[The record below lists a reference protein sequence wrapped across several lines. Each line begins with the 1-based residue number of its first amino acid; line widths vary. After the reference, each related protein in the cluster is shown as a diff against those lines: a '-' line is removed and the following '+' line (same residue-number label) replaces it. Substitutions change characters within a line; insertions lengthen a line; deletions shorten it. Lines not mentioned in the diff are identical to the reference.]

1 MDKNTLN
8 RNISCPGPLDISD
21 EDVLKAMKDV
31 QGYLDITPADA
42 KELYRFAYR
51 HAIERLTHSVRARDV
66 MTKTVVFVKRETPLR
81 EVAEVMAHHGIS
93 GVPVV
98 GGEGMVIG
106 IISEKDF
113 LHNLDNEGASSF
125 MGILAHCLKKD
136 GCIALSMLKWKA
148 EDIMTSP
155 AVTVEEDTPI
165 SEIAGIFTTKNI
177 NRVPIVDSKD
187 KLIGIVS
194 RADIVQSSS
203 QIIEK

>member
-1 MDKNTLN
+1 
-8 RNISCPGPLDISD
+8 
-21 EDVLKAMKDV
+21 
-31 QGYLDITPADA
+31 
-42 KELYRFAYR
+42 
-51 HAIERLTHSVRARDV
+51 